1 MSTQNLVGA
10 PTFAAASLVA
20 PASSRHYRASRR
32 EAGAARNGSTDS
44 FGRRVA
50 NEPRKL
56 RRQELVGA
64 PTFLIWSEVAG

>member
-1 MSTQNLVGA
+1 MSMQNLVGA

-20 PASSRHYRASRR
+20 PGRR
-32 EAGAARNGSTDS
+32 LPAGAARNGSTDS
-44 FGRRVA
+44 FGRRVE